1 MDILQVSIVVF
12 LLLLIAAGYFF
23 LDRYYRIL
31 LRKEVIRARR
41 SEHIKTV
48 FLANVSHA
56 LRNPLNSIITKSN
69 DIIAEGTDNVN
80 PEKIMDSIAQI
91 NKDGNQLMYFV
102 SQLLELSNYE
112 SGVLTFTFV
121 EVNLSELM
129 ASYRREIQRD
139 VTPEVLVN
147 VRSKLSP
154 HCKGTLDT
162 NLMYQL
168 MMHLLQSAA
177 RHTKAGSITIN
188 YEAERD
194 GLRVNV
200 IDTGEGLPKNVR
212 ASISDISS
220 GDNAINLFN
229 QSSGLGL
236 SICKAIV
243 DALNGDIS
251 INSDEGKG
259 TTVSVFF
266 PCRLRD
272 KNKGI

>member
-69 DIIAEGTDNVN
+69 DIIAEGADNVN

-91 NKDGNQLMYFV
+91 NKDGNQLMFFV

-112 SGVLTFTFV
+112 SGVQTFTFV

-139 VTPEVLVN
+139 VTPEVSVI

-177 RHTKAGSITIN
+177 RHTKAGAITIN

-212 ASISDISS
+212 ASITDATAS
-220 GDNAINLFN
+220 DNAINLFN

>member
-48 FLANVSHA
+48 FPANVSHA

-69 DIIAEGTDNVN
+69 DIIAEGADNVN

-91 NKDGNQLMYFV
+91 NKDGNQLMFFV

-112 SGVLTFTFV
+112 SGVQTFTFV

-139 VTPEVLVN
+139 VTPEVSVN

-177 RHTKAGSITIN
+177 RHTKAGAITIN

-212 ASISDISS
+212 ASISDASS
-220 GDNAINLFN
+220 SDNAINLFN

>member
-112 SGVLTFTFV
+112 SGVQTFTFV

-200 IDTGEGLPKNVR
+200 IDTGEGLPKNFR
-212 ASISDISS
+212 ASITDATSS
-220 GDNAINLFN
+220 DNAINLFN

>member
-69 DIIAEGTDNVN
+69 DIIAEGADNVN

-91 NKDGNQLMYFV
+91 NKDGNQLMFFV

-112 SGVLTFTFV
+112 SGVQTFTFV

-139 VTPEVLVN
+139 VTPEVSVI

-177 RHTKAGSITIN
+177 RHTKAGTITIN

-212 ASISDISS
+212 ASISDASS
-220 GDNAINLFN
+220 SDNAINLFN

>member
-200 IDTGEGLPKNVR
+200 IDTGESLPKNVR
-212 ASISDISS
+212 ASISDASS
-220 GDNAINLFN
+220 SDNAINLFN

-236 SICKAIV
+236 SISKAIV

-272 KNKGI
+272 KNKGL

>member
-69 DIIAEGTDNVN
+69 DIIAEGADNVN

-91 NKDGNQLMYFV
+91 NKDGNQLMFFV

-112 SGVLTFTFV
+112 SGVQTFTFV

-139 VTPEVLVN
+139 VTPEVSVN

-177 RHTKAGSITIN
+177 RHTKAGTITIN

-212 ASISDISS
+212 ASISDASS
-220 GDNAINLFN
+220 SDNAINLFN

>member
-69 DIIAEGTDNVN
+69 DIIAEGADNVN

-91 NKDGNQLMYFV
+91 NKDGNQLMFFV

-112 SGVLTFTFV
+112 SGVQTFTFV

-139 VTPEVLVN
+139 VTPEVSVI

-177 RHTKAGSITIN
+177 RHTKAGTIAIN

-212 ASISDISS
+212 ASISDASS
-220 GDNAINLFN
+220 SDNAINLFN

>member
-12 LLLLIAAGYFF
+12 LLLLIAAGFFF

-69 DIIAEGTDNVN
+69 DIIAEGAENAK

-91 NKDGNQLMYFV
+91 NKDGKQLMYFV

-112 SGVLTFTFV
+112 SGVQTFTFV

-139 VTPEVLVN
+139 VTPEVLVI

-168 MMHLLQSAA
+168 MMHLLQIAA
-177 RHTKAGSITIN
+177 RHTKEGSITIN

-194 GLRVNV
+194 GLRVNI
-200 IDTGEGLPKNVR
+200 IDTGESLPKNVR
-212 ASISDISS
+212 ASISDATAS
-220 GDNAINLFN
+220 DNAINLFN

-236 SICKAIV
+236 SISKAIV

>member
-69 DIIAEGTDNVN
+69 DIIAEGADNVN

-91 NKDGNQLMYFV
+91 NKDGNQLMFFV

-112 SGVLTFTFV
+112 SGVQTFTFV

-139 VTPEVLVN
+139 VTPEVSVN

-177 RHTKAGSITIN
+177 RHTKAGAITIN

-212 ASISDISS
+212 ASITDATAS
-220 GDNAINLFN
+220 DNAINLFN

-236 SICKAIV
+236 SISKAIV

>member
-212 ASISDISS
+212 ASISDVSL

>member
-200 IDTGEGLPKNVR
+200 IDTGESLPKNVR
-212 ASISDISS
+212 ASISDASS
-220 GDNAINLFN
+220 SDNAINLFN

>member
-1 MDILQVSIVVF
+1 MDILQVSIVIF

-69 DIIAEGTDNVN
+69 DIIAEGADNVN

-91 NKDGNQLMYFV
+91 NKDGNQLMFFV

-112 SGVLTFTFV
+112 SGVQTFTFV

-139 VTPEVLVN
+139 VTPEVSVI

-177 RHTKAGSITIN
+177 RHTKAGTITIN

-212 ASISDISS
+212 ASISDASS
-220 GDNAINLFN
+220 SDNAINLFN

>member
-69 DIIAEGTDNVN
+69 DIIAEGADNVN

-91 NKDGNQLMYFV
+91 NKDGNQLMFFV

-112 SGVLTFTFV
+112 SGVQTFTFV

-139 VTPEVLVN
+139 VTPEVSVN

-177 RHTKAGSITIN
+177 RHTKAGTITIN

-212 ASISDISS
+212 ASISDASS
-220 GDNAINLFN
+220 SDNAINLFN

-236 SICKAIV
+236 SISKAIV

>member
-69 DIIAEGTDNVN
+69 HIIAEGADNVN

-112 SGVLTFTFV
+112 SGVQTFTFV

-139 VTPEVLVN
+139 VTPEVLVI

-177 RHTKAGSITIN
+177 RHTKEGSITIN

-194 GLRVNV
+194 GLRVNI
-200 IDTGEGLPKNVR
+200 IDTGEGLPKNFR
-212 ASISDISS
+212 ASITDATSS
-220 GDNAINLFN
+220 DNAINLFN

-236 SICKAIV
+236 SISKAIV

>member
-41 SEHIKTV
+41 SEHIKTG

-212 ASISDISS
+212 ASISDVSS

>member
-1 MDILQVSIVVF
+1 MNILQIIIIVV
-12 LLLLIAAGYFF
+12 LLLLVAAGFF
-23 LDRYYRIL
+23 FMDRHYRTL
-31 LRKEVIRARR
+31 LGKEVVRARR

-69 DIIAEGTDNVN
+69 ELISEGVDNVN
-80 PEKIMDSIAQI
+80 PQHILNSVTQI

-112 SGVLTFTFV
+112 SGVQTFTFV
-121 EVNLSELM
+121 EVNLAELM

-139 VTPEVLVN
+139 VASGVSVV

-168 MMHLLQSAA
+168 MMHLLQNAS
-177 RHTKAGSITIN
+177 RHTPIGSITIN
-188 YEAERD
+188 YEAERN
-194 GLRVNV
+194 GLMVN
-200 IDTGEGLPKNVR
+200 ITDTGDGV
-212 ASISDISS
+212 AQSFHTGISDIAAN
-220 GDNAINLFN
+220 DDTLDLFN
-229 QSSGLGL
+229 QDSGLGL
-236 SICKAIV
+236 SISKAIV
-243 DALNGDIS
+243 EALNGEIS
-251 INSDEGKG
+251 IHSVEGKG

-272 KNKGI
+272 KNKGL

>member
-1 MDILQVSIVVF
+1 
-12 LLLLIAAGYFF
+12 
-23 LDRYYRIL
+23 
-31 LRKEVIRARR
+31 VIRARR

-69 DIIAEGTDNVN
+69 DIIAEGADNVN

-91 NKDGNQLMYFV
+91 NKDGNQLMFFV

-112 SGVLTFTFV
+112 SGVQTFTFV

-139 VTPEVLVN
+139 VTPEVSVI

-177 RHTKAGSITIN
+177 RHTQEGSITIE

-194 GLRVNV
+194 GLRVNI

-212 ASISDISS
+212 ASITDATAS
-220 GDNAINLFN
+220 DNAINLFN

-236 SICKAIV
+236 SISKAIV

>member
-69 DIIAEGTDNVN
+69 DIIAEGADNVN
-80 PEKIMDSIAQI
+80 PEKLMDSIAQI
-91 NKDGNQLMYFV
+91 NKDGNQLMFFV

-112 SGVLTFTFV
+112 SGVQTFTFV

-139 VTPEVLVN
+139 VTPEVSVI

-177 RHTKAGSITIN
+177 RHTKAGAITIN

-212 ASISDISS
+212 ASITDATAS
-220 GDNAINLFN
+220 DNAINLFN

-236 SICKAIV
+236 SISKAIV

>member
-69 DIIAEGTDNVN
+69 DIIAEGADNVN

-91 NKDGNQLMYFV
+91 NKDGNQLMFFV

-112 SGVLTFTFV
+112 SGVQTFTFV

-139 VTPEVLVN
+139 VTPEVSVN

-177 RHTKAGSITIN
+177 RHTKAGTITIN

-212 ASISDISS
+212 ASITDATAS
-220 GDNAINLFN
+220 DNAINLFN

>member
-212 ASISDISS
+212 ASISDVSS
-220 GDNAINLFN
+220 GDNDINLFN

>member
-12 LLLLIAAGYFF
+12 LLLLIAAGFFF

-112 SGVLTFTFV
+112 SGVQTFTFV

-139 VTPEVLVN
+139 VTPEVLVI

-212 ASISDISS
+212 ASISDVSL

>member
-69 DIIAEGTDNVN
+69 DIIAEGADNVN

-91 NKDGNQLMYFV
+91 NKDGNQLMFFV

-112 SGVLTFTFV
+112 SGVQTFTFV

-139 VTPEVLVN
+139 VTPEVSVI

-177 RHTKAGSITIN
+177 RHTKAGTITIN

-212 ASISDISS
+212 ASITDATAS
-220 GDNAINLFN
+220 DNAINLFN

-236 SICKAIV
+236 SISKAIV

>member
-69 DIIAEGTDNVN
+69 DIIAEGADNVN

-91 NKDGNQLMYFV
+91 NKDGNQLMFFV

-112 SGVLTFTFV
+112 SGVQTFTFV

-139 VTPEVLVN
+139 VTPEVSVN

-177 RHTKAGSITIN
+177 RHTKAGAITIN

-212 ASISDISS
+212 ASISDASS
-220 GDNAINLFN
+220 SDNAINLFN

>member
-12 LLLLIAAGYFF
+12 LLLLIAAGFFF

-69 DIIAEGTDNVN
+69 HIIAEGADNVN

-112 SGVLTFTFV
+112 SGVQTFTFV

-139 VTPEVLVN
+139 VTPEVLVI

-162 NLMYQL
+162 NLM
-168 MMHLLQSAA
+168 
-177 RHTKAGSITIN
+177 
-188 YEAERD
+188 
-194 GLRVNV
+194 
-200 IDTGEGLPKNVR
+200 
-212 ASISDISS
+212 
-220 GDNAINLFN
+220 
-229 QSSGLGL
+229 
-236 SICKAIV
+236 
-243 DALNGDIS
+243 
-251 INSDEGKG
+251 
-259 TTVSVFF
+259 
-266 PCRLRD
+266 
-272 KNKGI
+272 

>member
-69 DIIAEGTDNVN
+69 DIIAEGADNVN

-91 NKDGNQLMYFV
+91 NKDGNQLMFFV

-112 SGVLTFTFV
+112 SGVQTFTFV

-139 VTPEVLVN
+139 VTPEVSVN

-177 RHTKAGSITIN
+177 RHTKAGAITIN

-212 ASISDISS
+212 ASISDASS
-220 GDNAINLFN
+220 SDNAINLFN

-236 SICKAIV
+236 SISKAIV

>member
-69 DIIAEGTDNVN
+69 DIIAEGADNVN

-91 NKDGNQLMYFV
+91 NKDGNQLMFFV

-112 SGVLTFTFV
+112 SGVQTFTFV

-139 VTPEVLVN
+139 VTPEVSVI

-177 RHTKAGSITIN
+177 RHTKAGTITIN

-212 ASISDISS
+212 ASITDATAS
-220 GDNAINLFN
+220 DNAINLFN

>member
-69 DIIAEGTDNVN
+69 DIIAEGADNVN

-91 NKDGNQLMYFV
+91 NKDGNQLMFFV

-112 SGVLTFTFV
+112 SGVQTFTFV

-139 VTPEVLVN
+139 VTPEVSVI

-177 RHTKAGSITIN
+177 RHTKAGAITIN

-194 GLRVNV
+194 GLRVNI

-212 ASISDISS
+212 ASISDASS
-220 GDNAINLFN
+220 SDNAINLFN

>member
-69 DIIAEGTDNVN
+69 DIIAEGADNVN

-91 NKDGNQLMYFV
+91 NKDGNQLMFFV

-112 SGVLTFTFV
+112 SGVQTFTFV

-139 VTPEVLVN
+139 VTPEVSVI

-177 RHTKAGSITIN
+177 RHTKAGTITIN

-194 GLRVNV
+194 GLRVNI

-212 ASISDISS
+212 ASITDATAS
-220 GDNAINLFN
+220 DNAINLFN

-236 SICKAIV
+236 SISKAIV

>member
-212 ASISDISS
+212 ASISDASS
-220 GDNAINLFN
+220 SDNAINLFN

-236 SICKAIV
+236 SISKAIV

-272 KNKGI
+272 KNKGL

>member
-1 MDILQVSIVVF
+1 M
-12 LLLLIAAGYFF
+12 
-23 LDRYYRIL
+23 
-31 LRKEVIRARR
+31 RKEVIRARR

-212 ASISDISS
+212 ASISDVSL